1 MPLFGMYRYGIIV
14 CMKTTIN
21 LKDELVRQAM
31 EATGIHEKTALVHKG
46 LEELIRK
53 AAYQRLIA
61 LGGSD
66 TSASTAPRRKTG
78 RARSR

>member
-1 MPLFGMYRYGIIV
+1 
-14 CMKTTIN
+14 MKTTMN

-31 EATGIHEKTALVHKG
+31 EATGIKEKTALIHKD

-61 LGGSD
+61 LGGS
-66 TSASTAPRRKTG
+66 APHAKTAPRKRGTNG
-78 RARSR
+78 HSR